1 MMSKTLIQ
9 FLALLLCIPST
20 LALSVSVQQ
29 CTGDTDTFSIDYLS
43 ITCDDYCTWGSDG
56 TFTGSYTLGDNV
68 STDSPVIS
76 AKIWGVTAYNE
87 TVDICDNGNIYN
99 AYGSYC
105 PDAGTY
111 QYVAN
116 TELPGSPNSWYT
128 TFSTWVSFIAYT
140 TIDFGDAVVVCQ
152 IKIEGQ
158 NYDSSSSSYM
168 IAGSTMLFVGF
179 AAFRMKKRRVVATED
194 EQEGNE
200 YATRFV
206 EMTTA

>member
-1 MMSKTLIQ
+1 MSKTLIQ

-87 TVDICDNGNIYN
+87 TVDICDN
-99 AYGSYC
+99 
-105 PDAGTY
+105 
-111 QYVAN
+111 
-116 TELPGSPNSWYT
+116 
-128 TFSTWVSFIAYT
+128 
-140 TIDFGDAVVVCQ
+140 
-152 IKIEGQ
+152 
-158 NYDSSSSSYM
+158 
-168 IAGSTMLFVGF
+168 
-179 AAFRMKKRRVVATED
+179 
-194 EQEGNE
+194 
-200 YATRFV
+200 
-206 EMTTA
+206 